1 MRFLL
6 YFLTGLFISCS
17 NDETIIKNF
26 IYDNNLPFE
35 EMKEVS
41 ILQTQNGKKKIEL
54 FAKNIHRYLNNDI
67 EILLK
72 DSINIV
78 STGSGYKKLPTLI

>member
-1 MRFLL
+1 MRFLF
-6 YFLTGLFISCS
+6 YFLAGLFISCS

-54 FAKNIHRYLNNDI
+54 FKFEN
-67 EILLK
+67 
-72 DSINIV
+72 
-78 STGSGYKKLPTLI
+78 

>member
-26 IYDNNLPFE
+26 IYDSNLPFE

-41 ILQTQNGKKKIEL
+41 ILQTQNGKKKL
-54 FAKNIHRYLNNDI
+54 NYLLRIYIDI
-67 EILLK
+67 
-72 DSINIV
+72 
-78 STGSGYKKLPTLI
+78 